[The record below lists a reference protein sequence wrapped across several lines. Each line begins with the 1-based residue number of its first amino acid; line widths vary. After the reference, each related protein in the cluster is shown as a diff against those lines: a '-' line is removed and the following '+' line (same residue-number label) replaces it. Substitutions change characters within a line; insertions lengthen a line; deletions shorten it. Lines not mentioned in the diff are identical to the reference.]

1 MQLSALSTLDG
12 RIRISMTISFGG
24 QRPLSL
30 YSRVLKARNYEGSVA
45 SGQTLSHKSNLF

>member
-12 RIRISMTISFGG
+12 RIRISMTIRFGG
-24 QRPLSL
+24 LSL
-30 YSRVLKARNYEGSVA
+30 YSRVVKARNYEGSVA

>member
-30 YSRVLKARNYEGSVA
+30 SSRVLKAMSNEGSEA
-45 SGQTLSHKSNLF
+45 SSQTISHKSNLF